1 MWLKMFCHKSERVRP
16 LQRTPSS
23 ALRAVAKEQTHRSSS
38 SHPMMSALARWIAE
52 LKRRHVL
59 RVVSVYAV
67 CAWLIIQIAAT
78 TFPYLRFPD
87 WAVTAVIVLGVV
99 GLPIVF
105 VVSWMFDLTP
115 T

>member
-1 MWLKMFCHKSERVRP
+1 
-16 LQRTPSS
+16 
-23 ALRAVAKEQTHRSSS
+23 
-38 SHPMMSALARWIAE
+38 MMSALARWIAE

-115 T
+115 TGVERTPASGAPPSWRRRFF